1 MLQFDPTTGLS
12 VEDISTVRE
21 RVRQEWITAFARDGR
36 PELNTEPETPAGQL
50 IDAQTAAIAEKD
62 NELLYLGNMFNP
74 LTASGIWQ
82 DALAKIYFLTRKQ
95 AQVSEATC
103 RCTGL
108 RGTVIA
114 KGAMIRSSVDD
125 TRWLAAETATIPAAG
140 YVNMRFVSQ
149 ATGEIAA
156 SADTLTEIV
165 TVTPGW
171 DAVTNPA
178 AAVTGYDSETQA
190 AFELRRYNS
199 VAKNARGS
207 MSAIYGALAD
217 LDNVVDVL
225 VLENITNDPITSW
238 GVEIPGHSIWAT
250 VRGGEDADIAE
261 TLYRKKDAG
270 CGTAGNTDVTY
281 QATDIPGQ
289 PIYTYK
295 ICRPDALAVGLK
307 VTIRKTSDTPQD
319 IEDKIK
325 EAAIA
330 DFNGVSGSGNLRV
343 GSGQYVYAS
352 RFYCPIISAGVSNLV
367 SIEIAAPVSGD
378 VWGDAITINANMSPV
393 LDASDITVTMLD
405 AE

>member
-1 MLQFDPTTGLS
+1 MLQFDPSTGLS

-21 RVRQEWITAFARDGR
+21 RVRAEWVAAFARDGR
-36 PELNTEPETPAGQL
+36 PTLNTEPETPAGQL
-50 IDAQTAAIAEKD
+50 IDAQTAAIVEKD

-74 LTASGIWQ
+74 LTAAGIWQ

-114 KGAMIRSSVDD
+114 KGSMIRNAVDD
-125 TRWLAAETATIPAAG
+125 SRWLCAETVTISATGFVDA
-140 YVNMRFVSQ
+140 RFVSQ
-149 ATGEIAA
+149 DTGAVAA

-171 DAVTNPA
+171 DAVTNRA
-178 AAVTGYDSETQA
+178 AAVTGYDSETQS

-199 VAKNARGS
+199 VAKNARGN

-217 LDNVVDVL
+217 LDNVTDVL
-225 VLENITNDPITSW
+225 VLENTTNETVTTW
-238 GVEIPGHSIWAT
+238 GVDIPGHSIWAT
-250 VRGGEDADIAE
+250 VQGGTDADIAE
-261 TLYRKKDAG
+261 TIYKKKDAG
-270 CGTAGNTDVTY
+270 CGTAGNTEITY
-281 QATDIPGQ
+281 QATDVPGQ

-295 ICRPDALAVGLK
+295 ICRPTALAVGLK
-307 VTIRKTSDTPQD
+307 VTIRITSETPQD
-319 IEDKIK
+319 IADKIK

-343 GSGQYVYAS
+343 GAGQHVYAS
-352 RFYCPIISAGVSNLV
+352 RFYCPIISAGVGNLV
-367 SIEIAAPVSGD
+367 SVEIAAPASGGTY
-378 VWGDAITINANMSPV
+378 GDSITINADTSPV
-393 LDASDITVTMLD
+393 LDAADITVETLED
-405 AE
+405 